1 MVRYPQAECEIF
13 GTTLEFIAVRRIASI
28 RSQSASRITWHAH
41 DCFELLLLTDGATT
55 YEFRDNRHV
64 DLSGSHFLI
73 IPPGKEHRGV
83 KDVRRPVSLT
93 GIMLD
98 FTKLSQL
105 INSPFSL
112 TEMEWIVTQLEADS
126 NDSHKMSK
134 ELSFLVKTLPQKM
147 VEVSNNRVES
157 IASLRLRICE
167 ILLEIAR
174 QLSQRRTEIN
184 RDTVDRAIDYMR
196 KNLAGSCSMEHLA
209 KQANCSRARLF
220 ESFKAATGMTP
231 NDYWQRMRVD
241 IAQEL
246 LVNTNR
252 SVTEIAS
259 ECGFNTSQYFSS
271 VFRKYS
277 GESPRDFRRKISE
290 DES

>member
-1 MVRYPQAECEIF
+1 VHYPQAECEIF
-13 GTTLEFIAVRRIASI
+13 GTTIEFITVRRIASI
-28 RSQSASRITWHAH
+28 RSQSASRITWHSH

-55 YEFRDNRHV
+55 YEFRDSRHV

-83 KDVRRPVSLT
+83 NDVRRPVSLT

-98 FTKLSQL
+98 FTKLDQ
-105 INSPFSL
+105 IVHSPFSPS
-112 TEMEWIVTQLEADS
+112 EMEWIITQLEADS

-134 ELSFLVKTLPQKM
+134 ELSFLVKALPQKM
-147 VEVSNNRVES
+147 VEVNHNRVES

-167 ILLEIAR
+167 ILLEIAK
-174 QLSQRRTEIN
+174 QISQQRTEIN
-184 RDTVDRAIDYMR
+184 RATVDRAIEYMR
-196 KNLAGSCSMEHLA
+196 KNLATSCSMEHLA
-209 KQANCSRARLF
+209 KHALCSRARLF
-220 ESFKAATGMTP
+220 ESFRASTGMTP

-246 LVNTNR
+246 LLKTKR
-252 SVTEIAS
+252 SITEIAS

-277 GESPRDFRRKISE
+277 GESPRDFRRKIVG
-290 DES
+290 DEA